1 MVLLGDGVRKSI
13 LINMVKQKNI
23 EDKVHFLG
31 YQDNPFKYIKNS
43 KYLVLSS
50 LNEGMP
56 NVILE
61 ALACETPVVA
71 FDCLSGP
78 GEIIIDK
85 ENGLLVEN
93 QNVEKMTEAI
103 NLFIE
108 NESLYNNCKQNAFE
122 SIQQFSL
129 DNIGKQWLNLMKI
142 GDVI

>member
-1 MVLLGDGVRKSI
+1 M
-13 LINMVKQKNI
+13 
-23 EDKVHFLG
+23 
-31 YQDNPFKYIKNS
+31 
-43 KYLVLSS
+43 VLSS

-78 GEIIIDK
+78 AEMIVDK

-93 QNVEKMTEAI
+93 QNTQKLTEAM
-103 NLFIE
+103 NLFVE
-108 NESLYNNCKQNAFE
+108 NEELYNYCKNNALE

-129 DNIGKQWLNLMKI
+129 DNIAKQWLDLMKI
-142 GDVI
+142 ENSHDKKELWK